1 VRPDDFSHEEKPPA
15 LSERLRLE
23 LALLHSRSSEWK
35 RGSGEQRGRRRGPPI
50 LVVSADEDTRIYLL
64 RCLRMRRPAVRALGV
79 RDGVAAL
86 EKIRA
91 HMPALFILDASGAS
105 VATLRRALHADAA
118 LRSIPV
124 ILVTDGMVD
133 VVEPGSAMRIDA
145 ILEMPFNARRMHAVI
160 RRLLPR

>member
-1 VRPDDFSHEEKPPA
+1 VF
-15 LSERLRLE
+15 
-23 LALLHSRSSEWK
+23 
-35 RGSGEQRGRRRGPPI
+35 
-50 LVVSADEDTRIYLL
+50 SADEDTRIYLL

-124 ILVTDGMVD
+124 ILVTDGIVD